1 MLPSC
6 SDNPRA
12 VNTDSKL
19 GTAMAAKLAQAL
31 DAALQELDAAKLA
44 ASREA
49 AACATLEANLA
60 AARAAAAAN
69 QRMDLEKA
77 GMRLKSSGLQP
88 RSKSSPT
95 FTDLVRDTWYRICK
109 VRRTEY

>member
-12 VNTDSKL
+12 VNTRTDSKL

-60 AARAAAAAN
+60 AARAAAAAKH
-69 QRMDLEKA
+69 MDLERR
-77 GMRLKSSGLQP
+77 RLG
-88 RSKSSPT
+88 
-95 FTDLVRDTWYRICK
+95 
-109 VRRTEY
+109 

>member
-60 AARAAAAAN
+60 AARAAAAAKHN
-69 QRMDLEKA
+69 TYGPGA
-77 GMRLKSSGLQP
+77 
-88 RSKSSPT
+88 
-95 FTDLVRDTWYRICK
+95 
-109 VRRTEY
+109 